1 MGDPPLRSAYT
12 ALARKALFASGGADP
27 EAAHH
32 RTIRLL
38 EQVGET
44 SRRRAVLAKVPRP
57 SAPTQVFGIR
67 FPNAVGLA
75 AGMDKDAVAI
85 PAWGALGF
93 GFVEVGTVTWHA
105 QPGNPQPRLFRLV
118 DSEAIINRMGFNN
131 RGAEAMAA
139 RLAALGPA
147 PIPVGISL
155 GKSKITPVEEATQ
168 DYLNS
173 LKLLLPFA
181 DYVAVNVSSPNTPGL
196 RSLQDKGALDELL
209 TALRGYT
216 VSAAGP
222 AGPVPLLVKIAPD
235 LTDDAI
241 AEVIEVCTNRGVAGL
256 IATNTTI
263 TRDGLRPSDGAKA
276 GEAGGLSGRP
286 VHAMSV
292 RTVAFVTKQAGD
304 ALPVIGVGGIFG
316 PDDAAR
322 MFDAGAKLVQLYTGF
337 VYQGPGL
344 IRRIVK
350 QAR

>member
-1 MGDPPLRSAYT
+1 MKLYT
-12 ALARKALFASGGADP
+12 ALTRKALFASGGGDP

-38 EQVGET
+38 EEAGST
-44 SRRRAVLAKVPRP
+44 PRRRTALARVPRP
-57 SAPTQVFGIR
+57 TAPTTVFGIR
-67 FPNAVGLA
+67 FPNPVGLA

-93 GFVEVGTVTWHA
+93 GFAEVGTVTWHA
-105 QPGNPQPRLFRLV
+105 QPGNPQPRLFRAV
-118 DSEAIINRMGFNN
+118 ASEGIVNRMGFNN

-139 RLAALGPA
+139 RLGALGPA
-147 PIPVGISL
+147 PIPIGISL
-155 GKSKITPVEEATQ
+155 GKSKVTPVEDATE

-173 LKLLLPFA
+173 LKVLLPYA

-209 TALRGYT
+209 AALRGYT
-216 VSAAGP
+216 VSVAGP

-235 LTDDAI
+235 LTDSAI
-241 AEVIEVCTNRGVAGL
+241 AEVLEVCTARGVAGI

-263 TRDGLRPSDGAKA
+263 SRDGLAPADRHLAE
-276 GEAGGLSGRP
+276 EAGGLSGRP

-292 RTVAFVTKQAGD
+292 RTVAFVVKEAGES
-304 ALPVIGVGGIFG
+304 LPVVGVGGILD
-316 PDDAAR
+316 PDDASR

-337 VYQGPGL
+337 VYRGPGL
-344 IRRIVK
+344 IRGIVK
-350 QAR
+350 RAR